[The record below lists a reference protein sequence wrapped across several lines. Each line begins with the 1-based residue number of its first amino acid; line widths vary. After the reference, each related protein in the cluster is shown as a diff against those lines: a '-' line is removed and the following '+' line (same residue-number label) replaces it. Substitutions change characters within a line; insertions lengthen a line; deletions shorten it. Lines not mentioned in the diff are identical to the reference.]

1 MRLLIVASVAAA
13 ARPAPACTAPSDPA
27 AASAQGDG
35 RECFHADSASS
46 FTPVR
51 DDAVVVR
58 VGANRYYRLEFVGTC
73 HDIDWSQRI
82 ALRTQGSA
90 WICRGHDAD
99 ILVRGPQGT
108 DRCPVRAVRRLTGA
122 EVEALRDR

>member
-1 MRLLIVASVAAA
+1 MKLPIVASLAAGSLLA
-13 ARPAPACTAPSDPA
+13 GACTASSDPQ
-27 AASAQGDG
+27 AASAQGEG
-35 RECFHADSASS
+35 CFHADSVSS
-46 FTPVR
+46 FTPVG

-58 VGANRYYRLEFVGTC
+58 VGANRHYRLEYVGPC

-82 ALRTQGSA
+82 ALRTRGSA

-99 ILVRGPQGT
+99 IFVPGPQGPNN
-108 DRCPVRAVRRLTGA
+108 CPVRAVRRLTDA

>member
-1 MRLLIVASVAAA
+1 MKLLIVASVSAASLLA
-13 ARPAPACTAPSDPA
+13 AACTAQSDAA
-27 AASAQGDG
+27 AASAPGEG

-46 FTPVR
+46 FTPVG

-58 VGANRYYRLEFVGTC
+58 VGANRHYRLEFVGPC
-73 HDIDWSQRI
+73 HDIDWSQQI

-99 ILVRGPQGT
+99 ILVRGPQGA
-108 DRCPVRAVRRLTGA
+108 DRCPVRAVRRLTDA
-122 EVEALRDR
+122 EVETLRDR